1 MESGLTLKC
10 IGEIGRIPIKDVSF
24 PKSTKERR

>member
-10 IGEIGRIPIKDVSF
+10 IGETGHIPIKDVPF
-24 PKSTKERR
+24 PKSTEERR